1 MKRNMSLCAL
11 TTVLAS
17 PALGVGTLHGH
28 WKFNESSGTTA
39 ADSGPGSFN
48 GTLNNAATFGA
59 GGIEGNAL
67 VLPAGGGGFVE
78 MPVIPINTPPLSI
91 SAWVKTTSASHSIVA
106 GRHIATIVAGYF
118 VALNNGGTYG
128 LPGKAYGYVSA
139 VPGQE
144 PISSIT
150 VNDGQWHH
158 VVMTFGSGSPVTL
171 FVDGAFQASKP
182 NPGFSPTPAPLL
194 VGAVATT
201 SGGRQPAYEG
211 MIDDLQVYNGRLS
224 GPQICAIFN
233 NPGTPAPGAC
243 NGDVD
248 MNNVVNFADLNLVLS
263 SYGQMGF
270 CLAADI
276 DADGAVNFADLNQVL
291 SAYGSSCTP

>member
-1 MKRNMSLCAL
+1 MRRVFWMSMVTAVL
-11 TTVLAS
+11 TG
-17 PALGVGTLHGH
+17 PAFGVGTLHGH
-28 WKFNESSGTTA
+28 WKFNEAAGATA
-39 ADSGPGSFN
+39 FDSGPGSFN
-48 GTLNNAATFGA
+48 ATLNNAAMFAA

-67 VLPAGGGGFVE
+67 VLPAGGGGYVE

-91 SAWVKTTSASHSIVA
+91 SAWVKTTSANHSIIA

-139 VPGQE
+139 IPGQE
-144 PISSIT
+144 PISTIT
-150 VNDGQWHH
+150 LNDGQWHH

-171 FVDGAFQASKP
+171 FVDGIFQASKP

-233 NPGTPAPGAC
+233 NPGVPAPPAC
-243 NGDVD
+243 NGDID
-248 MNNVVNFADLNLVLS
+248 MNNTVNFADLNAVLS
-263 SYGQMGF
+263 AFGQSGV
-270 CLAADI
+270 CLPADI
-276 DADGAVNFADLNQVL
+276 DADGSVNFADLNQVL